1 VANLPSAE
9 KRIKQ
14 NEARRVRN
22 RSRKSIVKTVTRKL
36 TDVIGK
42 GDASAAKDQFKE
54 VTRIL
59 DQTAAKGTLHK
70 NTVARRKSRLAK
82 RINALAAKKA

>member
-1 VANLPSAE
+1 MANLPSAK

-22 RSRKSIVKTVTRKL
+22 RSRKSLVKTVTRKL

-42 GDASAAKDQFKE
+42 GDAAIATEQFKE
-54 VTRIL
+54 VTRVL

-70 NTVARRKSRLAK
+70 NTVARRKSRLAQ
-82 RINALAAKKA
+82 RINALTAKKA